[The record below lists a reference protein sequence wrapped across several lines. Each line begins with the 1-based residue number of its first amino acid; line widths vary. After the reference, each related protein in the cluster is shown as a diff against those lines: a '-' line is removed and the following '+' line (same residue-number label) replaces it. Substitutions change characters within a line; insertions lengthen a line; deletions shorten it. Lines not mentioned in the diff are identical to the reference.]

1 MVELQDITGVGA
13 SRADDLEEMGYTS
26 VEDVADAN
34 PDDLTELSRVGED
47 RAIEMVVDA
56 QNLADSEESEEEEET
71 VEEEPATITF
81 DEEEPS
87 IDEEEPPVEE
97 KEPPV
102 EEEEPAAD
110 EVSEEAAEAADLEK
124 FEVDADFGA
133 LERDVSVYA
142 LLDSYTSLQSRN
154 VSRSNA
160 CMRVLEKIRDSTS
173 VMLTEE
179 ELNAFHAAI
188 RQQRLEY
195 QGNNH
200 VEMMRVATRVEDSVS
215 TVREEELF

>member
-97 KEPPV
+97 EEPPV

-110 EVSEEAAEAADLEK
+110 EDSEEAAEATL

>member
-87 IDEEEPPVEE
+87 IDEE
-97 KEPPV
+97 EPPV

>member
-56 QNLADSEESEEEEET
+56 QNLADSEESVEEEKT

-81 DEEEPS
+81 DG
-87 IDEEEPPVEE
+87 EEPPVEE
-97 KEPPV
+97 AEPTI
-102 EEEEPAAD
+102 EEEEPVAD
-110 EVSEEAAEAADLEK
+110 EDSEEATL

-200 VEMMRVATRVEDSVS
+200 VEMMRVATRVEDTVS
-215 TVREEELF
+215 AVREEELF

>member
-56 QNLADSEESEEEEET
+56 QNLADSEESEEEET

-97 KEPPV
+97 EEPPV
-102 EEEEPAAD
+102 EEEEPVAD
-110 EVSEEAAEAADLEK
+110 EVSEEATL

>member
-56 QNLADSEESEEEEET
+56 QNLAGSEESEEEEET

-87 IDEEEPPVEE
+87 IDEE
-97 KEPPV
+97 EPPV